1 MNPFFKNILITACA
15 LFIGALVNMALVITG
30 GTVVPPPPGVD
41 LTTAE
46 GLAAGMPLMQP
57 QHFLFPFL
65 AHAAGSFVGAWIVL
79 RFAASAH
86 LQLAMIICALFF
98 LGGLQM
104 VMELPSPLW
113 FSVTDLLLAYFPMG
127 LLAHW
132 LSRSK
137 TTSRSS

>member
-1 MNPFFKNILITACA
+1 MNPIIKNILITVCA
-15 LFIGALVNMALVITG
+15 VFVGALVNMALVITG
-30 GTVVPPPPGVD
+30 GSVVPSPPGVD

-65 AHAAGSFVGAWIVL
+65 AHAAGSFVGAWIVA
-79 RFAASAH
+79 RFAASG
-86 LQLAMIICALFF
+86 QLLLSMIVCGLFF

-113 FSVTDLLLAYFPMG
+113 FNLSDLVLAYFPMG
-127 LLAHW
+127 LMAYKFGKP
-132 LSRSK
+132 K
-137 TTSRSS
+137 TASHSS